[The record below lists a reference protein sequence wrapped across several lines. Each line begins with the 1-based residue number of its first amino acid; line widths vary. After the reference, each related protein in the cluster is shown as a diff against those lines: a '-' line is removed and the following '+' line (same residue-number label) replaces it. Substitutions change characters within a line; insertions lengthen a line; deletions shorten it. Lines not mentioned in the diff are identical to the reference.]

1 MENALYFPFISV
13 PESSWFTRILL
24 YWDKVGSIIPFEF
37 VEAPE
42 RLSKY
47 TRDLLIDELLIQ
59 VDPGQ
64 YVWQAPRFREAFV
77 DFMESLPSHDIRQRR
92 ASLRNHNTFRVHTEK
107 MQEIADYLVNARL
120 AQRVDWSWCDVEKK
134 TADEFMGYLAALLG
148 KIEGVDSTPVTDTSA
163 NLDPF
168 LLASQSVGR
177 VEARIAALRK
187 IVLEQLLPVPERP
200 VSSATLRS
208 FKQRHGERLRRFRYS
223 IEQEVADIADMVDAD
238 LQKHRLDAFVA
249 DKKDEVQEIV
259 AHLSEGGLGDIV
271 FSKISAVVAAI
282 PGMNALFGLANAVY
296 SALSSKPQQPGSGAL
311 LYAAYVH
318 KELK

>member
-37 VEAPE
+37 VKAPE

-47 TRDLLIDELLIQ
+47 TRDLLTDELLIQ
-59 VDPGQ
+59 VHPGQ

-77 DFMESLPSHDIRQRR
+77 EFIESLPLHNIRQRR
-92 ASLRNHNTFRVHTEK
+92 ASLRNHETFRVHTEK
-107 MQEIADYLVNARL
+107 MQEIADYLVAARL
-120 AQRVDWSWCDVEKK
+120 AEKVDWSWCDVEKK

-148 KIEGVDSTPVTDTSA
+148 KIEGVESTPVTDTSA
-163 NLDPF
+163 NLEPF

-177 VEARIAALRK
+177 VEARIAPLRR
-187 IVLEQLLPVPERP
+187 IVLEQLLPVPEHP

-208 FKQRHGERLRRFRYS
+208 FKQRHGQQLRRFRYS
-223 IEQEVADIADMVDAD
+223 IEQEIADIADMSDAD
-238 LQKHRLDAFVA
+238 LQKHRLEAFVA
-249 DKKDEVQEIV
+249 ENKAEMQEIA
-259 AHLSEGGLGDIV
+259 AHLSEGSLGDIV
-271 FSKISAVVAAI
+271 FSRICAVVAAI
-282 PGMNALFGLANAVY
+282 PGASPLFGLANAVY
-296 SALSSKPQQPGSGAL
+296 SALSNKPEQPGSGAL
-311 LYAAYVH
+311 LYAAYVR